1 MIERIEPGRNPGGLW
16 ARTLTRSGTVLAEQ
30 AVSTGAGALAAAEE
44 AAELGSTWLGEH
56 EGDIVYNVVYDGDT
70 GEVMSL
76 AVAGP
81 GQPIPSRTR
90 LTQARPKRRW
100 WP

>member
-16 ARTLTRSGTVLAEQ
+16 ARTETKSGTVLAEQ
-30 AVSTGAGALAAAEE
+30 AISTGPGALDAAQQ
-44 AAELGSTWLGEH
+44 AATLAADWLDAH
-56 EGDIVYNVVYDGDT
+56 EGDTVYNVVYDGDT

-76 AVAGP
+76 AIAGP
-81 GQPIPSRTR
+81 DRAIPSRAN
-90 LTQARPKRRW
+90 LTQAPRPRRW